1 MNFDLLLG
9 ITHVLTITH
18 EGGAETVVRFTIFD
32 ELGLGE
38 NYLKRVSD
46 RDSSFERVVDDGV
59 VPLLDLGNYM
69 GLLYQI
75 LRHRVAIVE
84 FPITQVL
91 PRQI

>member
-1 MNFDLLLG
+1 
-9 ITHVLTITH
+9 
-18 EGGAETVVRFTIFD
+18 
-32 ELGLGE
+32 
-38 NYLKRVSD
+38 
-46 RDSSFERVVDDGV
+46 
-59 VPLLDLGNYM
+59 M